1 MERENETLY
10 IVMPAYNEE
19 ANIEEV
25 IRAWY
30 PMLNGKNEASRL
42 VIADSGSTDDTHNIL
57 MRLKSEMPK
66 LEILD
71 NTGKQHGPKLIA
83 LYRYAVRGGQTGY
96 FRPIRTDRQI
106 RRSFMPS
113 GRKEPIM
120 MPYSAIEPT
129 GETEAK
135 EPLLSMWSVHF

>member
-96 FRPIRTDRQI
+96 FRP
-106 RRSFMPS
+106 M
-113 GRKEPIM
+113 
-120 MPYSAIEPT
+120 
-129 GETEAK
+129 
-135 EPLLSMWSVHF
+135 H